1 LVCTGKSIEDAPLS
15 LLEIVK
21 YRRRTIGTVGAF
33 VSGLS
38 FYFDYVVAYQDRFP
52 ELGSRVVTNPVV
64 MKLDYPRGRIKGSNK
79 SNKVPF
85 SKRVFPYLIRYL
97 YAIEEF
103 GMYLQ
108 DQVRAGRLSITSG
121 EQRTDLVPEDYG
133 RKLNFSFNG
142 RTHHIRRIPKVF
154 SIAKRT
160 IRNEQGELRC
170 IPILHL
176 TILRIFI
183 VGLETGLRIQSI
195 QWLDRYLWDSLNSDK
210 PLNSYV
216 YELYVNTDKMRERPW
231 AAPLVY
237 RARDVLLREQQFQ
250 ELIEEDGMT
259 DKVSYEN
266 RPNSRFADLVPLFR
280 STGPKGKP
288 AGDSRYQIIWSN
300 LLYGFQE
307 FYNEEVSRD
316 TFTQFVELKPKWM
329 CRVEAEG
336 NEVIEYSEKGDAYC
350 PLRLAPIHTP
360 HAVRVTFIS
369 NRSGILAIEDIAEA
383 VGHSNTLVTYHY
395 TVEPFD
401 ELAAGIEAADKLLFD
416 YDPDNPVHIRAD
428 RENSALR
435 RSFERNPV
443 DTEKRFGFS
452 SISLLNEKTKDL
464 KDGVEML
471 RTTPMTE
478 VVFRET
484 HICPVGEVCPN
495 DVWDLIQE
503 PRRCGLCPL
512 AVKSVDHLPAI
523 AAKMSLLL
531 EQMHNAAGVLERM
544 KAKAE
549 PEAVLNEINERR
561 KLDSLEYLGWKR
573 ALLILTSIREDDRS
587 ENWNALHVD
596 TPDIVKHHLKLVS
609 TPSSKVE
616 FVLSRIA
623 DAKVFP
629 SMETPELRANAN
641 RLRQQL
647 LANVGRIEEA
657 LQQVPAGDELTACLS
672 SMRVVMEALGLT
684 RRGLLDRMLCENE
697 GNAQAAVSSQQLLAS
712 PSESPTLQAN
722 SSKKEVQSGGE

>member
-1 LVCTGKSIEDAPLS
+1 
-15 LLEIVK
+15 
-21 YRRRTIGTVGAF
+21 
-33 VSGLS
+33 
-38 FYFDYVVAYQDRFP
+38 
-52 ELGSRVVTNPVV
+52 VTNPVV
-64 MKLDYPRGRIKGSNK
+64 LKLDYPRGIKESYK

-85 SKRVFPYLIRYL
+85 SKKVFPYLIRYL
-97 YAIEEF
+97 YAIEKF

-108 DQVRAGRLSITSG
+108 GQVLAGRLRVTKG
-121 EQRTDLVPEDYG
+121 EQRVELIPEDYG
-133 RKLNFSFNG
+133 PKLEFFFKE
-142 RTHHIRRIPKVF
+142 RTHQIRRVPKVF

-160 IRNEQGELRC
+160 IRNEQGELQC
-170 IPILHL
+170 MLIPHL

-195 QWLDRYLWDSLNSDK
+195 QWLDRFIWDSLNSNK
-210 PLNSYV
+210 PLDSYV
-216 YELYVNTDKMRERPW
+216 YELFVNTDKVREKPW
-231 AAPLVY
+231 VSPLVY
-237 RARDVLLREQQFQ
+237 RARDVLLREQHFQ
-250 ELIEEDGMT
+250 ESLEEDGM
-259 DKVSYEN
+259 DDRVSYEN

-288 AGDSRYQIIWSN
+288 PGDARYQMIWSD

-307 FYNEEVSRD
+307 FYNEEVSKA
-316 TFTQFVELKPKWM
+316 TFTQFVELKPKWI

-336 NEVIEYSEKGDAYC
+336 NEVVEFAENGDSYC

-395 TVEPFD
+395 TVEPFE
-401 ELAAGIEAADKLLFD
+401 ELAAGIEVADKLLFD

-435 RSFERNPV
+435 RSFERDPV

-464 KDGVEML
+464 KDGVELL

-484 HICPVGEVCPN
+484 HICPVGEVCPD

-523 AAKMSLLL
+523 TAKMSLLL
-531 EQMHNAAGVLERM
+531 EQMQNASGLLERM
-544 KAKAE
+544 KARGE
-549 PEAVLNEINERR
+549 PEAVLDDLNERR

-573 ALLILTSIREDDRS
+573 AFMILTTIQDDVAS
-587 ENWNALHVD
+587 EECSALHVD
-596 TPDIVKHHLKLVS
+596 TPDLVKHHLKLVS

-657 LQQVPAGDELTACLS
+657 LQEVPVGDELTACLS

-684 RRGLLDRMLCENE
+684 RRGLLDNMLFENK
-697 GNAQAAVSSQQLLAS
+697 GNARAALKSQKLLAS
-712 PSESPTLQAN
+712 QSEEPTSNAN
-722 SSKKEVQSGGE
+722 SLRKEVHSGGS